1 MGRWETPLL
10 GLLTLLLCCLPF
22 IHPRYGP
29 VGLVC
34 GALVLLQAWYSTR
47 RWLALCLIGLVVAVS
62 LYAVIAYHLAFSD
75 DWLGPLRPG
84 SGPWGEDPLDIATWS
99 LSLPG
104 QWLQVRDGIL
114 NTSPIYFFAL
124 FGLLTLAR
132 LRDRRVVIAIV
143 LYAATACIYGLH
155 GVWNLGHGFPGR
167 FMVTAL
173 PVLAVG
179 LAWGLPP
186 LLRRVTTSF
195 FIAVAVTISLESVLH
210 TLALPE
216 IGYKGFNLL
225 GRSINRF
232 YPLHIHF
239 FEPDQQDLPLMDLI
253 FWGVLVGALL
263 FRPRHAGL
271 RTAFIAAAA
280 VVPFLWG
287 QSDTLASRLKQSR
300 SPYMFLL
307 SDEIKPLPLGFDIRL
322 EPVGE
327 NSSDLEGRL
336 RARPGHTPAGKIGYS
351 RLFMPLLG
359 VPHRG
364 VYLLNFRG
372 LRVEAP
378 DGEISGYLTLSRRYT
393 VPAVSRWSTRSNQ
406 PLIGGKV
413 DGDQSLIFDIDRP
426 RLCYVHSFYTGTG
439 ELALDGVR
447 ATMIPVRKLP
457 EPLLTEIDRVSHHAE
472 ERAIRAV
479 HRFRDLPEGHYRVRF
494 NLRGSTFKR
503 FFERDPAPIK
513 TAVYTLPPPAH
524 PLSQGAHP
532 PWWLSIPFAD
542 DEACQLRFILD
553 RPQDVHVLLQY
564 DGAADLELTAI
575 VLYRET
581 FGHR

>member
-1 MGRWETPLL
+1 M
-10 GLLTLLLCCLPF
+10 
-22 IHPRYGP
+22 
-29 VGLVC
+29 
-34 GALVLLQAWYSTR
+34 
-47 RWLALCLIGLVVAVS
+47 
-62 LYAVIAYHLAFSD
+62 
-75 DWLGPLRPG
+75 
-84 SGPWGEDPLDIATWS
+84 
-99 LSLPG
+99 
-104 QWLQVRDGIL
+104 
-114 NTSPIYFFAL
+114 
-124 FGLLTLAR
+124 
-132 LRDRRVVIAIV
+132 
-143 LYAATACIYGLH
+143 
-155 GVWNLGHGFPGR
+155 
-167 FMVTAL
+167 MTAL
-173 PVLAVG
+173 PVLAMG

-271 RTAFIAAAA
+271 RTAFIAVAA

-307 SDEIKPLPLGFDIRL
+307 SDEIKPLPLGFDVRL

-327 NSSDLEGRL
+327 NSSDPEGRL

-372 LRVEAP
+372 LQGRSAGRRDFGLSDPVP
-378 DGEISGYLTLSRRYT
+378 PVYGSGSFKMEHEVQPTAYRR
-393 VPAVSRWSTRSNQ
+393 
-406 PLIGGKV
+406 
-413 DGDQSLIFDIDRP
+413 
-426 RLCYVHSFYTGTG
+426 
-439 ELALDGVR
+439 
-447 ATMIPVRKLP
+447 
-457 EPLLTEIDRVSHHAE
+457 
-472 ERAIRAV
+472 
-479 HRFRDLPEGHYRVRF
+479 
-494 NLRGSTFKR
+494 
-503 FFERDPAPIK
+503 
-513 TAVYTLPPPAH
+513 
-524 PLSQGAHP
+524 
-532 PWWLSIPFAD
+532 
-542 DEACQLRFILD
+542 
-553 RPQDVHVLLQY
+553 
-564 DGAADLELTAI
+564 
-575 VLYRET
+575 
-581 FGHR
+581 